1 MGNGDNASEVLVV
14 KADAIAKAIECSD
27 SGRL

>member
-1 MGNGDNASEVLVV
+1 MGIGDNASEVLVV
-14 KADAIAKAIECSD
+14 KADPIATAIECSD